1 MADKKI
7 IDIFDERGRL
17 AKMLIILRELKNR
30 TQTKIGNVIN
40 VTFQQTQ
47 KYENGI
53 NGISSEKLFML
64 CRALKYDFDLVCNGN
79 PYEEINKVSDPK
91 QKERLLT
98 KFQSIDACM
107 AKHRRINQY
116 YQRVMPKVELELAY
130 QKTFL
135 TRNEISDIAMAEQT
149 FSEMQVDEA
158 TNFHQKSIAN
168 M

>member
-64 CRALKYDFDLVCNGN
+64 CQNQSANIKMIKFYLL
-79 PYEEINKVSDPK
+79 
-91 QKERLLT
+91 QKIL
-98 KFQSIDACM
+98 
-107 AKHRRINQY
+107 
-116 YQRVMPKVELELAY
+116 
-130 QKTFL
+130 
-135 TRNEISDIAMAEQT
+135 ISQL
-149 FSEMQVDEA
+149 
-158 TNFHQKSIAN
+158 
-168 M
+168 